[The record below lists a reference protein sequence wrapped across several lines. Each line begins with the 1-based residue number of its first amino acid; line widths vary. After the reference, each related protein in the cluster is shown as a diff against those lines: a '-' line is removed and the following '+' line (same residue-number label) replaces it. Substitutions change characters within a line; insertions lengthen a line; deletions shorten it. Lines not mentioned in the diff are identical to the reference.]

1 MMTQPS
7 HGEIFTEYQGSG
19 YLEISAYR
27 ACNAVAFSR
36 DSEKSGNLDPPS
48 RTACCE
54 ALALLSG
61 ADFCP
66 GLRPGRLRFGF
77 AAKRARFDRK
87 RIQDEDGSV
96 ITTRPPKR
104 GRSRLLS

>member
-1 MMTQPS
+1 MMTQTS
-7 HGEIFTEYQGSG
+7 HGEIFRGYQGSG

-27 ACNAVAFSR
+27 ACNAVAFAR
-36 DSEKSGNLDPPS
+36 DCEKSVIFDPPS
-48 RTACCE
+48 RTASCE

-77 AAKRARFDRK
+77 AAKQARFDRK
-87 RIQDEDGSV
+87 RIQDEDGFV

-104 GRSRLLS
+104 GRSIT